1 MAEERAALERRRR
14 GQSFAE
20 QAGEWSGSLR
30 LFLEHAWV
38 DGLGISEPF
47 VPGWHVDA
55 ICEHLE
61 ALESGEIRRLAIC
74 VPPGSTKST
83 IASVCYPVWAWT
95 RNPRRH
101 FLTASYKRTLSER
114 FSTQSKDLIK
124 SPWFQDRWGHM
135 FWFRA
140 DDNLKDRYSNNR
152 GGRRL
157 AIPTSGATG
166 EHAHVIIIDD
176 PHDVEK
182 PTRDIDRMN
191 VLGWHD
197 GSIATRWKDPKKGA
211 EVIIGQRVHEQDL
224 VGHVLALEPERWTVL
239 CLPERFEPRH
249 PQRTAPLVRL
259 PSGHR
264 IRGDAREVEG
274 ELLCEGRVD
283 DEENANRLKIMGAF
297 RAAGQLQ
304 QRPAARE
311 GAILKRSGW
320 RFFPAAFLEDDQR
333 HRLPRFT
340 QLVQSWDTAFKDR
353 TVNDFV
359 AGGLWGV
366 YGPDLYFLA
375 SRVERMNLSATKQAI
390 RDMTALAERWFPD
403 LPLRIL
409 VEKRANGVE
418 VLQEMQRELRGL
430 VPTNPDAS
438 KTARAEAAE
447 PTLESG
453 HVFVPGERSLDD
465 PAGYDQAL
473 TPAFAAALIEQ
484 AATFPF
490 GENDDNVDQFTQVVN
505 WTRGAGR
512 RSRATLA
519 RPQGVMPVQGSM
531 VPGSSVDG
539 SGVLERGMLSPSA
552 R

>member
-1 MAEERAALERRRR
+1 MGAELERRKR

-30 LFLEHAWV
+30 LFLEHAWS
-38 DGLGISEPF
+38 DGLGMAEAF
-47 VPGWHVDA
+47 TPGWHIDA
-55 ICEHLE
+55 MCEHLE
-61 ALESGEIRRLAIC
+61 ALAQGEIRRLAIA

-83 IASVCYPVWAWT
+83 VASIVFPVWLWT
-95 RNPRRH
+95 RDPRLR
-101 FLTASYKRTLSER
+101 FLTASYHRRLAER
-114 FSTQSKDLIK
+114 FSVKSRDLMRTA
-124 SPWFQDRWGHM
+124 WFQDRWGHM
-135 FWFRA
+135 FWLKA
-140 DDNLKDRYSNNR
+140 DENLKSEYANNR

-157 AIPTSGATG
+157 AIPANTGTG
-166 EHAHVIIIDD
+166 EHADVIVIDD
-176 PHDVEK
+176 AHNVKDVVSDAIREA
-182 PTRDIDRMN
+182 TIE
-191 VLGWHD
+191 WHD
-197 GSIATRWKDPKKGA
+197 GTVTTRFTRSEAGA
-211 EVIIGQRVHEQDL
+211 EVIIGQRIHEKDL
-224 VGHVLALEPERWTVL
+224 IGHVLAMEPEEWTVL

-249 PQRTAPLVRL
+249 PQRTSARVRL
-259 PSGHR
+259 PSGR
-264 IRGDAREVEG
+264 TIAGDARELEG
-274 ELLCEGRVD
+274 EMLCPGRVS
-283 DEENANRLKIMGAF
+283 EAENVVRARRLGAF

-320 RFFPAAFLEDDQR
+320 RFFPASFLEDDQR

-340 QLVQSWDTAFKDR
+340 QLLQSWDTAFKDR

-366 YGPDLYFLA
+366 YGADLYFLA

-390 RDMTALAERWFPD
+390 RDMTSLAERWFPD

-465 PAGYDQAL
+465 PSGYDQAL

-531 VPGSSVDG
+531 VPGSSVEG